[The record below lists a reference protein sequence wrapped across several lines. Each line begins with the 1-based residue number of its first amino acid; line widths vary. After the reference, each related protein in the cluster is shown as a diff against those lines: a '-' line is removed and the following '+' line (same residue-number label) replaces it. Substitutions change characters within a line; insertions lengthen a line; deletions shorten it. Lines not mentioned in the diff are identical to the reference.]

1 VFSPHLTVPPT
12 MSFAGSKLL
21 PLISHITKSIMAA
34 NTTIQIPD
42 GVVVYTAAPNG
53 TDPKSLDRSNPSVY
67 KEGLMTLPHQW
78 VLYIGVKYSDNPPN
92 SNFGGLAAG
101 LPVYTQTDNGPL
113 STWEYQSLAPSVAS
127 LITYFVPHDTSA
139 VDPAATLQYASIS
152 AEVAGRAGLPT
163 APLPTQTSGS
173 ASISASN
180 TALSST
186 SASSTSP
193 SSTSPSSAFLNGTSS
208 IVTST
213 NTDPADIASAASIS
227 AVASLKHTTIG
238 AAIGGSIGGLVI
250 GIAAALIALACLRR
264 RALQGS
270 GKHSYRSGAGDATT
284 DRRLVSLSKEM
295 QFVEAPTAVTGWQK
309 HLPQEKDDRAICE
322 AVKTVFDQIQVHTEG
337 FYNSK
342 PGKLISSAADLG
354 RISPDGFSKKLSK
367 ASNSLPILEGILI
380 RWIVQRIS
388 LRADVE
394 DSFLPFEYTNIPK
407 QNGWHM
413 ESDEQSSNHVVESR
427 KGQRCLTRS
436 ASIPAD
442 KSRLSPSVLEMAHAH
457 WFPVP

>member
-1 VFSPHLTVPPT
+1 
-12 MSFAGSKLL
+12 
-21 PLISHITKSIMAA
+21 
-34 NTTIQIPD
+34 
-42 GVVVYTAAPNG
+42 
-53 TDPKSLDRSNPSVY
+53 
-67 KEGLMTLPHQW
+67 
-78 VLYIGVKYSDNPPN
+78 
-92 SNFGGLAAG
+92 
-101 LPVYTQTDNGPL
+101 
-113 STWEYQSLAPSVAS
+113 
-127 LITYFVPHDTSA
+127 
-139 VDPAATLQYASIS
+139 
-152 AEVAGRAGLPT
+152 
-163 APLPTQTSGS
+163 
-173 ASISASN
+173 
-180 TALSST
+180 
-186 SASSTSP
+186 
-193 SSTSPSSAFLNGTSS
+193 
-208 IVTST
+208 
-213 NTDPADIASAASIS
+213 
-227 AVASLKHTTIG
+227 
-238 AAIGGSIGGLVI
+238 
-250 GIAAALIALACLRR
+250 
-264 RALQGS
+264 
-270 GKHSYRSGAGDATT
+270 
-284 DRRLVSLSKEM
+284 M

-354 RISPDGFSKKLSK
+354 RISPDRFSKKLSK